1 VRIHLDRVEQL
12 GEFIE
17 FEAVAPADSDLA
29 HEHDLV
35 VELRA
40 AFGITDERLLAVG
53 YAEQLLR
60 LSAT

>member
-1 VRIHLDRVEQL
+1 VEQL

-17 FEAVAPADSDLA
+17 LEAVASPDSDLA

-40 AFGITDERLLAVG
+40 AFGITYERLLAVG

-60 LSAT
+60 LSSV

>member
-1 VRIHLDRVEQL
+1 LEQL

-17 FEAVAPADSDLA
+17 LEAVASPGSDLA

-40 AFGITDERLLAVG
+40 AFGITNERLLAVG
-53 YAEQLLR
+53 YAGQLL
-60 LSAT
+60 SIQASTA